1 MALSK
6 RQRLEHRYAELWEQ
20 VELPKLLKNP
30 SFLKER
36 SKEPMRAHAHKN
48 TRREIS
54 FGNFDQI
61 SESLHPTLG
70 TRTNAKAKHLSPR
83 HKNQHKTNEN
93 TITTNQSGTSKDEQ
107 TAPCKTLH
115 PKHLKRHKSPITQ
128 LTLRIGLAHISH
140 KYDLRQQDRDT
151 IKNIYLNGDDNQ

>member
-1 MALSK
+1 MSRLSN
-6 RQRLEHRYAELWEQ
+6 RQKLEHRYAELWEQ
-20 VELPKLLKNP
+20 IELPKLLKNP

-54 FGNFDQI
+54 FGNFDRI
-61 SESLHPTLG
+61 SESLHPPEKFPCEEISTES
-70 TRTNAKAKHLSPR
+70 AKR
-83 HKNQHKTNEN
+83 KTDEN
-93 TITTNQSGTSKDEQ
+93 TIANQSGASKDEQ

-140 KYDLRQQDRDT
+140 KYNLRQQDRDI
-151 IKNIYLNGDDNQ
+151 IKTTYLNGDDNQ